1 MIAKAATLSMIRTVD
16 VCSRKTRLSRLKY
29 GIRLLTI
36 TMTNDTHEKGID
48 GTEIRY
54 LRTYQKEQD
63 NDLIA

>member
-48 GTEIRY
+48 GTESRY
-54 LRTYQKEQD
+54 LKDMKSPTDKPS
-63 NDLIA
+63 L

>member
-1 MIAKAATLSMIRTVD
+1 MSVRAATLSMIRTVD

-48 GTEIRY
+48 GTDIRY
-54 LRTYQKEQD
+54 LK
-63 NDLIA
+63 I